1 MTGLLRIIKFS
12 FQDIGRN
19 LGLSLMTVFILILM
33 LLSVNTLVTMDITTK
48 EAVRLVKGQVN
59 VSLYLVE
66 TATEKNVKDVQNYL
80 ASFAEVE
87 SVNVLSREEVLESFR
102 TRHQFSAEVL
112 QALAE
117 LGGNPFGPTIIV
129 KTREPGD
136 YRKIMES
143 ISETDYDPLVEA
155 KSFEGH
161 EEALDRI
168 QAITTRIERI
178 GFGLAAIFAI
188 ISFLIIFNTVR
199 VAIHTQ
205 RVEISIKRLVGA
217 NNWFIRGPYLVE
229 SLLFTIVSVGLTMVI
244 MYFALAWLDRYL
256 GVVFPNGFSL
266 TKYYQSNMLYLLLL
280 QLFAVLLLTVT
291 SSSLAMRRQLKV

>member
-143 ISETDYDPLVEA
+143 ISETDYDPLVDA

-161 EEALDRI
+161 EEALDGI
-168 QAITTRIERI
+168 
-178 GFGLAAIFAI
+178 
-188 ISFLIIFNTVR
+188 
-199 VAIHTQ
+199 
-205 RVEISIKRLVGA
+205 
-217 NNWFIRGPYLVE
+217 
-229 SLLFTIVSVGLTMVI
+229 
-244 MYFALAWLDRYL
+244 
-256 GVVFPNGFSL
+256 
-266 TKYYQSNMLYLLLL
+266 
-280 QLFAVLLLTVT
+280 
-291 SSSLAMRRQLKV
+291 

>member
-1 MTGLLRIIKFS
+1 MTGLYRIVKFA

-19 LGLSLMTVFILILM
+19 LGLSVMTVFILILM
-33 LLSVNTLVTMDITTK
+33 LLSVNALLTMDVTTR
-48 EAVRLVKGQVN
+48 EAIGLVKEQVN
-59 VSLYLVE
+59 VSLYMVE
-66 TATEKNVKDVQNYL
+66 NATDKNVKDVQNYI
-80 ASFAEVE
+80 ASFPEVE
-87 SVNVLSREEVLESFR
+87 SVKVLTREEVLESFR

-136 YRKIMES
+136 YRAILES
-143 ISETDYDPLVEA
+143 VAKSDYDALVEA
-155 KSFEGH
+155 KSFDGH
-161 EEALDRI
+161 EEALDKI
-168 QAITTRIERI
+168 QAITQRIERI
-178 GFGLAAIFAI
+178 VFGLAVLFAI

-229 SLLFTIVSVGLTMVI
+229 SLLFTLISVLATMLI
-244 MYFALAWLDRYL
+244 MYFAIQWLDQYV
-256 GVVFPNGFSL
+256 GIVFPNGFSL
-266 TKYYQSNMLYLLLL
+266 TKYYNSHMLYVFGL
-280 QLFAVLLLTVT
+280 QTLSVLLLTVT
-291 SSSLAMRRQLKV
+291 SSSMAMRRQLKV